1 MARMHAL
8 ALTAVTALLLAGCG
22 GSASPPPAYVTA
34 GDADCATQ
42 LAALHGLARPTT
54 PGQVVAYVPRA
65 LDIIERGRS
74 ELAALD
80 PPAGARAELARALA
94 SQDHLAAL
102 LHHVLGELES
112 GLVEPG
118 MFSRAASEASALK
131 ADIDAHLRRAGLAR
145 CA

>member
-1 MARMHAL
+1 MHAL
-8 ALTAVTALLLAGCG
+8 APSAVIALLLAGCG

-42 LAALHGLARPTT
+42 LAQLNRLARPTT
-54 PGQVVAYVPRA
+54 PDQVVSYVPQA
-65 LDIIERGRS
+65 LEIIERGRS
-74 ELAALD
+74 RLAALD
-80 PPAGARAELARALA
+80 PPAGARPELARALA
-94 SQDHLAAL
+94 SQEQLATL
-102 LHHVLGELES
+102 LHRVLHELES

-118 MFSRAASEASALK
+118 MFSRAQAEGSALK